1 MSSVQYVLTLLLLLM
16 LDHFTEVSD
25 DIRRRLDQ
33 KNLWDIDV
41 DDESEEAE
49 SDQSSAKSPPVQEAA
64 ASKKSKSP
72 APSKDTVEK
81 VAELPPKKDK
91 PTATSNNTVGIA
103 AKSPPKKDTSP
114 AISNVT
120 VGNAAKSTP
129 IQAAAPKK
137 DESPA
142 IRNVAIENGVQKQQE
157 PKQPAAKE
165 IAKETV
171 QRVEVQQP
179 TVQKPIPA
187 QPPVQE
193 AKVQQ
198 STVLPKAAQ
207 QPIAQ
212 QPIVHQ
218 QEQQLQTQTLEP
230 TTVQQSMLENNL
242 TVQQEAQRPQANLQ
256 PPKVNQ
262 PTIIPS
268 KPAPSNIVKPAEKSN
283 EPIGIK
289 YLGPN
294 DYVFGTV
301 YRNHVGNKKY
311 HELAS
316 KKLALYQNARPQE
329 KAGIATSVVNEWKAL
344 DPPGRFLK
352 PDRMIFVEVGDDKA
366 IAKTKKILRAKPA
379 TPTTPGSEVN
389 ATSLPGRES
398 IESTESSALSPLNV
412 AANHKRSED
421 AASNTNAVIASIAQL
436 AEEDLEKD
444 TEPLQATPSRKQTKA
459 ETKETGSK
467 LRKVLILVL
476 VLVTLLIATVL
487 SAPPHYRKRGFE
499 ILFLPSLIVL
509 TLLLSLGLT
518 MVYTSFTLTAATIT
532 VSRSSRRQVRS
543 LFSKVL
549 PFLLASALIFVSVLY
564 LQPEPVI
571 TVLLSMSSSIA
582 RQIGVPQV
590 VLLIS
595 PILLLLGFSL
605 ALVVTHEAPHHHIE
619 GGFFQE
625 AYYFA
630 EDTLRGPRIS
640 STAEEE
646 LCLPTL
652 RDYLTHPDGF
662 HMAFAPAFFGFFA
675 YFGCL
680 SALEEGTGGLIVP
693 PIAEKEM
700 KNGEDNLCLGLRS
713 VSGAS
718 AGAMAATLL
727 ASGIDPTVA
736 AEFTSKFTWGMV
748 SDPPG
753 LGGYV
758 KGNRFEEAMVD
769 FLLKEAKVN
778 REGRSIDTP
787 VQFDEALIPCAVSGF
802 DLLRMKGVLLS
813 SGSMAKAARAS
824 AGFPGLFQPVA
835 WRETNSDE
843 KKWLPDSLL
852 IDGGIRDGLGLAGLG
867 VLGGPEKKRVVNVVV
882 GDFGF
887 SGPTGIHSLPEGVNA
902 SSLVSIAITGTPM
915 CGPWAMENGKR
926 AVESARKAMLA
937 ALDSPMEKGD
947 GENHYVLRLDA
958 SKFLD

>member
-1 MSSVQYVLTLLLLLM
+1 M
-16 LDHFTEVSD
+16 
-25 DIRRRLDQ
+25 
-33 KNLWDIDV
+33 
-41 DDESEEAE
+41 
-49 SDQSSAKSPPVQEAA
+49 QEAA
-64 ASKKSKSP
+64 APKKSKSP
-72 APSKDTVEK
+72 VPSKEPVEK
-81 VAELPPKKDK
+81 VEISPPKKDTS
-91 PTATSNNTVGIA
+91 TATSEDAVGNA
-103 AKSPPKKDTSP
+103 AKSPPKKDTPP
-114 AISNVT
+114 AISNDT
-120 VGNAAKSTP
+120 VGDAAKSPP

-142 IRNVAIENGVQKQQE
+142 ISNDVIENGVQKQQE

-171 QRVEVQQP
+171 QRMEVQQP

-193 AKVQQ
+193 AQIPKVQQ
-198 STVLPKAAQ
+198 PAVLPKVTQ

-212 QPIVHQ
+212 QPIAQLPIVHQ
-218 QEQQLQTQTLEP
+218 QAQQLQTQILEP
-230 TTVQQSMLENNL
+230 TIVQQVMLESKL
-242 TVQQEAQRPQANLQ
+242 IAQQEAQRQEVNVQ
-256 PPKVNQ
+256 PPKANQ
-262 PTIIPS
+262 PAIIPT
-268 KPAPSNIVKPAEKSN
+268 KPAPNNIVKPAEKPN

-289 YLGPN
+289 YLGPTGSFGYLGPN

-316 KKLALYQNARPQE
+316 KKVALYQNARPHE
-329 KAGIATSVVNEWKAL
+329 KAGIATGVVNEWKAL

-352 PDRMIFVEVGDDKA
+352 PDKLTFLEVGDDKA

-379 TPTTPGSEVN
+379 TPSTPGSEAN
-389 ATSLPGRES
+389 ATSLRGRES
-398 IESTESSALSPLNV
+398 IESTESSALLPVNV
-412 AANHKRSED
+412 AANHKRGED
-421 AASNTNAVIASIAQL
+421 TASNTNAVIASIAQL

-444 TEPLQATPSRKQTKA
+444 TDPLQATPSRKQTKA

-467 LRKVLILVL
+467 LRKVLILIL
-476 VLVTLLIATVL
+476 VLVTLLIAAVL
-487 SAPPHYRKRGFE
+487 SAPPQYRKKGFE
-499 ILFLPSLIVL
+499 IFFLPSLIVL

-532 VSRSSRRQVRS
+532 GPRSSSRQVRS

-549 PFLLASALIFVSVLY
+549 PFLASALIFVSVLY

-590 VLLIS
+590 VLLVS
-595 PILLLLGFSL
+595 PILLFLGFSL
-605 ALVVTHEAPHHHIE
+605 ALVVTHEAPHHHVE

-625 AYYFA
+625 AYHFA

-640 STAEEE
+640 STAEED

-680 SALEEGTGGLIVP
+680 SALEEGTRGLIVP
-693 PIAEKEM
+693 PIAEK
-700 KNGEDNLCLGLRS
+700 KDVGEENACLGLRS

-753 LGGYV
+753 IGGYV

-778 REGRSIDTP
+778 HEDRSIDTP
-787 VQFDEALIPCAVSGF
+787 IQFDEALIPCAVSGF

-835 WRETNSDE
+835 WRENDSDA

-867 VLGGPEKKRVVNVVV
+867 VLGGAEKKRVVNVVV

-887 SGPTGIHSLPEGVNA
+887 SGPTGIHSLPKGVNA

-926 AVESARKAMLA
+926 AVESARKAMLM

-958 SKFLD
+958 SKFLDN